1 MPRPVTANASATDC
15 QLRPLNYFLTPIVP
29 AACVFKQCNIAN
41 FDLNYDLSDSE
52 IKEAKE
58 EDTSTDLFD

>member
-1 MPRPVTANASATDC
+1 M
-15 QLRPLNYFLTPIVP
+15 P
-29 AACVFKQCNIAN
+29 AACVFKHCNRIIAN

-58 EDTSTDLFD
+58 EDTSSDLFDYVA